1 MVYQPGTEKAD
12 VHRFPVRSLH
22 MIEIK
27 RKCSSSVTDRGD
39 RITFGDFT
47 ITISDD
53 HYIIFRETMNKY
65 PGLKPTE
72 ILEMIIAAG
81 MEGEI

>member
-1 MVYQPGTEKAD
+1 
-12 VHRFPVRSLH
+12 

-39 RITFGDFT
+39 KITFGDFT

-53 HYIIFRETMNKY
+53 HYIRFRELMNEF
-65 PGLKPTE
+65 PNMKPVTL
-72 ILEMIIAAG
+72 LESLIEVELMR
-81 MEGEI
+81 

>member
-1 MVYQPGTEKAD
+1 
-12 VHRFPVRSLH
+12 

-39 RITFGDFT
+39 KITFGDFT

-53 HYIIFRETMNKY
+53 HYIRFRELLNEF
-65 PGLKPTE
+65 PNRKPVE
-72 ILEMIIAAG
+72 LLSWLIEAELIA
-81 MEGEI
+81 